1 MKAVTVSNLR
11 SKIKYFFDL
20 VVDSS
25 EVLIVPRTN
34 EDDAIVVIS
43 LKEYNALTE
52 TNYLTS
58 TEANRKRLMESI
70 LQADKG
76 DLIPYDP
83 ES

>member
-20 VVDSS
+20 VVNSS